1 MQYFGNAWIYKFKFS
16 GLSSFYD
23 SNNWGRFEENLRGM
37 GEIFIFF
44 FFLDDLIWNYRRQP
58 CHKQFNSRN
67 NDKKRETLLKR
78 VTFLAIKKKVVV
90 Q

>member
-1 MQYFGNAWIYKFKFS
+1 MEYFGNVWIYKFKFS

-23 SNNWGRFEENLRGM
+23 SNNWGRSEENLRGM

-44 FFLDDLIWNYRRQP
+44 LDGLIWNYPRQP

-78 VTFLAIKKKVVV
+78 VTFLAIVKKVVV

>member
-1 MQYFGNAWIYKFKFS
+1 MKFS
-16 GLSSFYD
+16 
-23 SNNWGRFEENLRGM
+23 
-37 GEIFIFF
+37 FF
-44 FFLDDLIWNYRRQP
+44 FVDDLIWNYCRQP